1 MMIPLMLITGGIG
14 SGKSFVSNVFSAMGI
29 PIYNTDK
36 RTKELYIENSELQT
50 ELKGLLGDDVI
61 VGGKL
66 NKEYMAARLFVKS
79 DMMGRLE
86 DLVYPYLLEDI
97 KCWQRVQRSSGA
109 PFLILESAILLE
121 KPLFNE
127 IYDKVLTVRAP
138 MELRISRTMARNNI
152 SRESVQSRIAKQ
164 WSDERRIA
172 LSDYV
177 IESDSVRAI
186 LPQVVRVYE
195 DLKNS
200 IK

>member
-1 MMIPLMLITGGIG
+1 MIPLMLITGGIG

-36 RTKELYIENSELQT
+36 RTKELYIENLELQT

-61 VGGKL
+61 VDGKL

>member
-1 MMIPLMLITGGIG
+1 MIPLMLITGGIG

-61 VGGKL
+61 VDGKL

>member
-61 VGGKL
+61 VDGKL

>member
-1 MMIPLMLITGGIG
+1 MIPLMLITGGIG